1 MYNATKKPEEIKTQF
16 GDYTY
21 APLAQVRF
29 IATVCDDT
37 ETMYR
42 PAIYRISNYQPQDDP
57 SELDLEKIP
66 IQVVSN
72 IGCYRN
78 VARAGQK
85 IKVAG
90 TLEKVQSTSN
100 DSVFY
105 QVVVGTAT
113 SEEEYIWPL

>member
-1 MYNATKKPEEIKTQF
+1 
-16 GDYTY
+16 
-21 APLAQVRF
+21 
-29 IATVCDDT
+29 
-37 ETMYR
+37 MYR
-42 PAIYRISNYQPQDDP
+42 PAIYRISNYQPQDAP

-66 IQVVSN
+66 VQVVSN

-78 VARAGQK
+78 VARTGQK

-90 TLEKVQSTSN
+90 TLEKVQSTRS